1 MLSTVMFLF
10 QQGDRGGAASGVV
23 SSLCG
28 LVIAVVMIVS
38 LWMIFQKAGK
48 PGWAAIVPIYNAIVL
63 LEVVGRPTWWV
74 ILLCFVPFVNL
85 IIGIIV
91 TFDLAKSF
99 GKGGGFG
106 VGLLLLPFIFYP
118 VLAFGDA
125 EYQGPAA
132 AQV

>member
-1 MLSTVMFLF
+1 MLSTVLFLF
-10 QQGDRGGAASGVV
+10 QEGDRGAAAGGAVSG
-23 SSLCG
+23 LCG
-28 LVIAVVMIVS
+28 IVIAVVMIVS

-48 PGWAAIVPIYNAIVL
+48 PGWAAIIPIYNAIVL

-74 ILLCFVPFVNL
+74 ILLYFVPFVNL

-91 TFDLAKSF
+91 LFDLAKSF
-99 GKGGGFG
+99 GKGGGFA
-106 VGLLLLPFIFYP
+106 VGMLLLPFIFYP

>member
-1 MLSTVMFLF
+1 MLSTVLFLF
-10 QQGDRGGAASGVV
+10 QEGDRGAAAGGVV
-23 SSLCG
+23 SGLCG
-28 LVIAVVMIVS
+28 IVIAVVMIVS

-74 ILLCFVPFVNL
+74 ILLYFVPFVNL

-91 TFDLAKSF
+91 IFDLAKSF